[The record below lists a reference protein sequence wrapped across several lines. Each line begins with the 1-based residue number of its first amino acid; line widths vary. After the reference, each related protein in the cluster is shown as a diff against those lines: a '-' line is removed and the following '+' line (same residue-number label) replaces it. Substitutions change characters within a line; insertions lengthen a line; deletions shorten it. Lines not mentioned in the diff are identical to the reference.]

1 MHDARKHLLVISSD
15 DLLQIYYSFPVVPA
29 FDLCH
34 NKIMKMIYIADDE
47 RNILTVLQEFL
58 TSAGFAVQGFLSGDS
73 LYKAFQKSPCDLVIL
88 DIMMPGTDGLEICRK
103 LREISN
109 VPIIILTAKESE
121 LDHIQGLMQGGDDYI
136 TKPFSPSIL
145 VARIQALLRRT
156 NMETPKYETFTIGD
170 LMLSEDRH
178 SVSCKGR
185 PIDLSVTEFSL
196 LLCLMRNADIAVSR
210 SDLLNQVWGI
220 DACEIE
226 TRVTD
231 ETVRRIRKKLKSA
244 ESKVKIKAVWGYG
257 YQLET
262 EE

>member
-29 FDLCH
+29 FDSCH

-145 VARIQALLRRT
+145 VARIQAFWSQGSRPCYAAQTWKPRNTKRLR
-156 NMETPKYETFTIGD
+156 
-170 LMLSEDRH
+170 SE
-178 SVSCKGR
+178 
-185 PIDLSVTEFSL
+185 I
-196 LLCLMRNADIAVSR
+196 
-210 SDLLNQVWGI
+210 
-220 DACEIE
+220 
-226 TRVTD
+226 
-231 ETVRRIRKKLKSA
+231 
-244 ESKVKIKAVWGYG
+244 
-257 YQLET
+257 
-262 EE
+262 